1 MGMKAIRGVVRT
13 TLQRTSIGYRF
24 LLQRDY
30 GVRGPSG
37 RPDAAWASAV
47 LRSSDEVKRSV
58 EQVQRLGLP
67 LIGDHP
73 KNWDSLAALDLIL
86 RSTDRTARVF
96 DAGGA
101 LYSMDLRC
109 QDKVVHWKPY
119 DLAYTFVVFSLRKAR

>member
-1 MGMKAIRGVVRT
+1 VGQRRPAIK
-13 TLQRTSIGYRF
+13 
-24 LLQRDY
+24 
-30 GVRGPSG
+30 
-37 RPDAAWASAV
+37 
-47 LRSSDEVKRSV
+47 SDELKRSV

-101 LYSMDLRC
+101 LYSMILP
-109 QDKVVHWKPY
+109 W
-119 DLAYTFVVFSLRKAR
+119 LALLGIGI